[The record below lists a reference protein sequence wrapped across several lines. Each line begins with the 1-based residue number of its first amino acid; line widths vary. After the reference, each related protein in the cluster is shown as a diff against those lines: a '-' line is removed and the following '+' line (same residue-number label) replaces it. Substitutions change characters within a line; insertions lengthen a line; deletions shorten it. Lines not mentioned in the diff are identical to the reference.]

1 MILRYPSYYKRFS
14 CIAER
19 CEDTCCA
26 GWEIDIDDDSYDY
39 YMSIEGEFGERLRRN
54 IREYPSDGEDVY
66 EAHGFILKEDKRCP
80 FLDNKG
86 LCDLYKELGEDAL
99 CDVCTDTPRNFL
111 EYGGTREIS
120 ISAACA
126 EAGRLI
132 YGEEEK
138 ITFVEEEVS
147 EEFGWEE
154 SKEEKCLAHQIR
166 MARDWAVHILQ
177 NRELSIEKRIS
188 AFLSF
193 AEEVQACLN
202 ENEPEKIEKIS
213 WEKYLQ
219 YPVCKEEEYYSKN
232 ALESQRYEMFLR
244 RMVTF
249 TRLDSVNE
257 EWEGMLQQMQ
267 KVFVDQE
274 AEEELSDA
282 ERRTEERGSSEGC
295 GSQPASSLAEGF
307 SGAERR
313 TDERGSS
320 EGCGSQ
326 PALVYIQTLQRLKE
340 ELAGQRR
347 AYEYEHLMVYY
358 VFTCQARC
366 VDDYDFIGKAKLAVV
381 SFLMIRDMDALRFA
395 VKGSY
400 EKEDRVDIAR
410 IYAREVEHSE
420 ENLEFLADEFL
431 FEEVYR
437 TDLLQKAL

>member
-154 SKEEKCLAHQIR
+154 SEEEKCLAHQIR

-177 NRELSIEKRIS
+177 NRELPIEKRIS

-202 ENEPEKIEKIS
+202 ENELGKIEKIS

-219 YPVCKEEEYYSKN
+219 YPACKEEECYPKT
-232 ALESQRYEMFLR
+232 ALESQQYEMFLR

-257 EWEGMLQQMQ
+257 EWEDMLQQMQ

-282 ERRTEERGSSEGC
+282 ERRT
-295 GSQPASSLAEGF
+295 
-307 SGAERR
+307 
-313 TDERGSS
+313 DKRGSS

-326 PALVYIQTLQRLKE
+326 PALVYNETLQRLKE

>member
-1 MILRYPSYYKRFS
+1 MLLRYPSYYKRFS

-26 GWEIDIDDDSYDY
+26 GWEIDIDDDSYEY
-39 YMSIEGEFGERLRRN
+39 YMGIEGEFGERLRRN
-54 IREYPSDGEDVY
+54 IQEYPSDGEDVY
-66 EAHGFILKEDKRCP
+66 EAHGFVLKEDKRCP

-86 LCDLYKELGEDAL
+86 LCELYRELGEDAL

-111 EYGGTREIS
+111 EYGGAREIS

-132 YGEEEK
+132 YGEAGK

-147 EEFGWEE
+147 GEFDWEE
-154 SKEEKCLAHQIR
+154 REEEKCFAHQIR
-166 MARDWAVHILQ
+166 IARDWAVHILQ
-177 NRELSIEKRIS
+177 NRKLSIERRIS

-193 AEEVQACLN
+193 AEEVQMCLN

-213 WEKYLQ
+213 WERYLQ
-219 YPVCKEEEYYSKN
+219 YPACKEEECYRKT
-232 ALESQRYEMFLR
+232 ALESQQYEMFLR

-257 EWEGMLQQMQ
+257 EWEEMLQQMQ
-267 KVFVDQE
+267 KVFVGH
-274 AEEELSDA
+274 
-282 ERRTEERGSSEGC
+282 TEG
-295 GSQPASSLAEGF
+295 
-307 SGAERR
+307 
-313 TDERGSS
+313 GSS

-326 PALVYIQTLQRLKE
+326 PALVYIQGLQRLKE
-340 ELAGQRR
+340 ELADQARL
-347 AYEYEHLMVYY
+347 YEYEHLMVYY

-381 SFLMIRDMDALRFA
+381 SFLMIRDMDALRFV

-400 EKEDRVDIAR
+400 EKEDRIDIAR

-437 TDLLQKAL
+437 TDSLQKAL